1 MTRGGEDKEER
12 RNRNRVFKI
21 PQGTIMCIH
30 REESFEN
37 KLPLGSTSLQI
48 ASFIRIY
55 IYTGALY
62 LLGRKFEEYNR
73 IAGSFPF
80 VRNSMIRLHRWQ
92 NDVPDK
98 LVEKMLETYTKG
110 GDTAIENTL
119 IEIVHRGRCD
129 RGEKKVWGFHRGES
143 TRGVQEIR

>member
-1 MTRGGEDKEER
+1 MHPSRG
-12 RNRNRVFKI
+12 I
-21 PQGTIMCIH
+21 L
-30 REESFEN
+30 RE
-37 KLPLGSTSLQI
+37 QI
-48 ASFIRIY
+48 ATWLDVAPNCVLYSY